1 MQKRNSASIFPK
13 WIEGKH
19 LSGAKALVHHGAF
32 FGTTEQLGEKVSR
45 ESLFLHRHLIYEVVM
60 RGDDKQQAT
69 MFSYVTMEQR
79 IPSEHPMRRIRA
91 MVDRALEKMDA
102 VLGELYSET
111 GRPSIAPERLLR
123 AQLLMVLYSIRSER
137 QLMEQINFNLLYR
150 WFVGL
155 EMDDAVWDEKVFSK
169 NRARLIAGEASQL
182 LLLAVVEQARANQ
195 LLSEEH
201 FTVDGTLLQA
211 WASRRSFKEKA
222 DPPDRGT
229 GARGRKLLRDTHES
243 TTDPDARLY
252 RKSSSGASVPSYLG
266 HVITENRN
274 GLVVAAMASQAS
286 TVAERQSGL
295 EMLKWI
301 RRRERAT
308 LGADKSYQEERF
320 VSALRGQRV
329 APHVAEYTP
338 NPQWRNWL
346 TESERNDPGFA
357 ISQRK
362 RKLVEKVF
370 GWMKQD
376 KLRQIKLRGLKR
388 VGWLFQLAAAA
399 HNLLRMSKLIPIQ
412 AQA

>member
-1 MQKRNSASIFPK
+1 
-13 WIEGKH
+13 
-19 LSGAKALVHHGAF
+19 
-32 FGTTEQLGEKVSR
+32 
-45 ESLFLHRHLIYEVVM
+45 M
-60 RGDDKQQAT
+60 RGDDKRQAA

-79 IPSEHPMRRIRA
+79 IPCDHPMRRVRA
-91 MVDRALEKMDA
+91 MADRALGKMDGA
-102 VLGELYSET
+102 FAELYSET

-123 AQLLMVLYSIRSER
+123 ALLLMVLYSIRSER
-137 QLMEQINFNLLYR
+137 QLMEQIQFNLLYR

-169 NRARLIAGEASQL
+169 NRARLIAGEASRQ
-182 LLLAVVEQARANQ
+182 LLLAVIEEARAHQ

-211 WASRRSFKEKA
+211 WASRRSFREKS

-252 RKSSSGASVPSYLG
+252 RKNGSAAVVPSYLG

-274 GLVVAAMASQAS
+274 GLVVAAMATEAGNA
-286 TVAERQSGL
+286 AERHAAL
-295 EMLKWI
+295 KMLARLK
-301 RRRERAT
+301 RGKRMT
-308 LGADKSYQEERF
+308 LGADRSYQEEAF
-320 VSALRGQRV
+320 VSTLRRQQV
-329 APHVAEYTP
+329 TPHVAEYAP
-338 NPQWRNWL
+338 NPKWRNWL
-346 TESERNDPGFA
+346 TAGERSDPGLA
-357 ISQRK
+357 VSQKK

-376 KLRQIKLRGLKR
+376 RLRQVKLRGLKR
-388 VGWLFQLAAAA
+388 VDWQFQLAAAA
-399 HNLLRMSKLIPIQ
+399 HNLLRMSRLIPIP

>member
-1 MQKRNSASIFPK
+1 M
-13 WIEGKH
+13 
-19 LSGAKALVHHGAF
+19 
-32 FGTTEQLGEKVSR
+32 
-45 ESLFLHRHLIYEVVM
+45 
-60 RGDDKQQAT
+60 
-69 MFSYVTMEQR
+69 
-79 IPSEHPMRRIRA
+79 
-91 MVDRALEKMDA
+91 DRVFD
-102 VLGELYSET
+102 ELYSGT

-169 NRARLIAGEASQL
+169 NRARLIAGQASQQ
-182 LLLAVVEQARANQ
+182 LLLAVIEEAQAHQ

-211 WASRRSFKEKA
+211 WASRRSFKEKP
-222 DPPDRGT
+222 DLPDRGT

-252 RKSSSGASVPSYLG
+252 RKSHSGAVVPSYLG
-266 HVITENRN
+266 HLITENRN
-274 GLVVAAMASQAS
+274 GLVVRAMATQAGNA
-286 TVAERQSGL
+286 AERDAAL
-295 EMLKWI
+295 KMLARLK
-301 RRRERAT
+301 RGGRMT
-308 LGADKSYQEERF
+308 LGADKSYQEETF
-320 VSALRGQRV
+320 VSRLRSLQIT
-329 APHVAEYTP
+329 PHVAEYAP
-338 NPQWRNWL
+338 NPKWRNWL
-346 TESERNDPGFA
+346 SAGERSDPGMA
-357 ISQRK
+357 VSQKK

-376 KLRQIKLRGLKR
+376 RLRQTKLRGLGR
-388 VGWLFQLAAAA
+388 VDWLFQLAAAA